1 MNTYEF
7 FNENFG
13 HHLVDQS
20 GEPWDAAHRCLSAS
34 HKLAKGTTGRLGSG
48 WAIVKAGKGIVQL
61 KLAADGLV
69 YDDRTRYE
77 AFLDELENWTGEPVM
92 LLVFDKKP
100 LSISNLF
107 ITADLRAVRIC
118 TPAGVQTF
126 DWTEP
131 PEKSAPSYHSI
142 MYKQQEKKKNA
153 A

>member
-13 HHLVDQS
+13 CHLVDQS
-20 GEPWDAAHRCLSAS
+20 GDPWEVAHHCLNAS
-34 HKLAKGTTGRLGSG
+34 HQLAKGTTGRLGSG
-48 WAIVKAGKGIVQL
+48 WAIVKKEKGIVQL
-61 KLAADGLV
+61 KLAAKGLI

-77 AFLDELENWTGEPVM
+77 AFLDELGKWTGEPVM

-126 DWTEP
+126 DWTKAP
-131 PEKSAPSYHSI
+131 SPESPSYHRI
-142 MYKQQEKKKNA
+142 MFSQKEKKNA

>member
-13 HHLVDQS
+13 RHLVDQS
-20 GEPWDAAHRCLSAS
+20 GDPWEAAHRCLNAY
-34 HKLAKGTTGRLGSG
+34 HQRALGTTGRLGSG
-48 WAIVKAGKGIVQL
+48 WAIIKQGKGIVQL
-61 KLAADGLV
+61 KLAADGLI

-77 AFLDELENWTGEPVM
+77 AFLDELENWTGEPVI

-126 DWTEP
+126 DWTKEP
-131 PEKSAPSYHSI
+131 TSDSPSYHRI
-142 MYKQQEKKKNA
+142 MYKQKEKMHA

>member
-13 HHLVDQS
+13 RHLVDQT
-20 GEPWDAAHRCLSAS
+20 GDPWDAAHRCLNAN
-34 HKLAKGTTGRLGSG
+34 HPLATGKTMRLGAG
-48 WAIVKAGKGIVQL
+48 WAIIKQGEAIVQL
-61 KLAADGLV
+61 KLATKGLI

-77 AFLDELENWTGEPVM
+77 AFRDALENWTGKPIM
-92 LLVFDKKP
+92 LLAFDKKP

-126 DWTEP
+126 DWTKQ
-131 PEKSAPSYHSI
+131 PERAAPSYHAI
-142 MYKQQEKKKNA
+142 MFKQQEKENA